1 MKVGDLVRYLRPND
15 GEPFDDTLG
24 IVVAHDIVQPSP
36 WPVEV
41 VWMCDLNQ
49 SWQEPLR
56 YASSSLKVVNESR

>member
-1 MKVGDLVRYLRPND
+1 MKVGDLVRYLRPKD

-24 IVVAHDIVQPSP
+24 IVVAYDIIRPSR